1 MAWTQCVCAGD
12 SEIRW
17 DPETSSQHHMLDL
30 KSVLL
35 LPRVRTGSE
44 LPQIH
49 KNRAVGTFY
58 EVCPLF
64 SPFCLINPNRPR
76 TLANIQT
83 RQVVLES
90 RTVSLRQNKHLS
102 QNSKHWFRSHDSYQ
116 PRRHPLVGP
125 GPEAESPLRNI
136 PLSQSLN
143 ASLSKRPSPKCHD
156 HVPRPNSKVFP
167 FLLSEYICWWKCS
180 ILRQSK
186 MEYVQVVSL
195 RWVAAMLY
203 GNDNASF
210 PVV

>member
-1 MAWTQCVCAGD
+1 MRPRNVLSAPHAGSEVCPPVTQ
-12 SEIRW
+12 SENR
-17 DPETSSQHHMLDL
+17 
-30 KSVLL
+30 
-35 LPRVRTGSE
+35 SE

-64 SPFCLINPNRPR
+64 FPFCLINPNRPR
-76 TLANIQT
+76 TLANIQI

-90 RTVSLRQNKHLS
+90 RTVSPRQNKHLS

-125 GPEAESPLRNI
+125 GPEAESPLRNV

-167 FLLSEYICWWKCS
+167 FLLSEYIC
-180 ILRQSK
+180 
-186 MEYVQVVSL
+186 
-195 RWVAAMLY
+195 
-203 GNDNASF
+203 
-210 PVV
+210 